1 MGDRFKM
8 LRVYFSMQ
16 LSPHKMEAVAEEDV
30 FTFSQTAVRQVRYCL
45 QAFDSCLSVCLS
57 DCLSDCLTE
66 FGVFGVLNCE

>member
-8 LRVYFSMQ
+8 LREYFSMQ

-45 QAFDSCLSVCLS
+45 
-57 DCLSDCLTE
+57 
-66 FGVFGVLNCE
+66 